1 MRRLYILTCT
11 EYQWGELNI
20 LFQDM
25 VDKIFNLLP
34 EFCGSEIPKGH
45 KALGHSRTMNN
56 ILNLQYEPFKNIYLQ
71 WIRLDFKKY

>member
-1 MRRLYILTCT
+1 
-11 EYQWGELNI
+11 
-20 LFQDM
+20 M